1 MPRQSPDNA
10 PDRDE
15 ALDEKG
21 FFERVA
27 AWLDSNNLA
36 YADYPDG

>member
-15 ALDEKG
+15 APDEKG

-27 AWLDSNNLA
+27 AWLDSNDLE

>member
-1 MPRQSPDNA
+1 MPRQSPDNT

-15 ALDEKG
+15 AHKENG